1 VTPPEG
7 EYPKTVVLRDGA
19 HLVLR
24 PRTPGEA
31 PALHGLGAA
40 AEPRSGA
47 LVIVAWEGNRAAG
60 AVQLAPIGRDAAAV
74 AVALDPAYVG
84 RRLGT
89 WLLLDA
95 IHCAA
100 DLGLARLVV
109 EPPPAA
115 ADYRAAL
122 ERLDFVPVGG
132 AADEPVRLVKTLH
145 RGWTDF

>member
-1 VTPPEG
+1 MRPPDG

-24 PRTPGEA
+24 PCSAADA
-31 PALHGLGAA
+31 PALGGVA
-40 AEPRSGA
+40 AEGDA
-47 LVIVAWEGNRAAG
+47 LVIVAWDGERAAG
-60 AVQLAPIGRDAAAV
+60 WVQLAPLDPDTAAV
-74 AVALDPAYVG
+74 TVALDAAYVG

-95 IHCAA
+95 VHCAVG
-100 DLGLARLVV
+100 LGLARLVV

-122 ERLDFVPVGG
+122 ERLDFVP
-132 AADEPVRLVKTLH
+132 AAGTADRPARLVKTLH

>member
-1 VTPPEG
+1 MTPPEG

-24 PRTPGEA
+24 PWTSA
-31 PALHGLGAA
+31 DAAALHACAA
-40 AEPRSGA
+40 GIEPVPGGI
-47 LVIVAWEGNRAAG
+47 VVVAWDGDRAAG
-60 AVQLAPIGRDAAAV
+60 AARLSPAGAGAV
-74 AVALDPAYVG
+74 AVAVVLEPAYAG

-95 IHCAA
+95 VHLAA
-100 DLGLARLVV
+100 GLGLTRLVV

-122 ERLDFVPVGG
+122 DRLDFMPAGG
-132 AADEPVRLVKTLH
+132 TTEAPARLVKTLH
-145 RGWTDF
+145 HGWTDF

>member
-1 VTPPEG
+1 MRPPDG

-24 PRTPGEA
+24 PGPAADA
-31 PALHGLGAA
+31 PALEGVEAG
-40 AEPRSGA
+40 RDA
-47 LVIVAWEGNRAAG
+47 LVIVAWDGERAAG
-60 AVQLAPIGRDAAAV
+60 WVRLARIDPESAAV
-74 AVALDPAYVG
+74 AVALDAAYVG

-95 IHCAA
+95 VHCAVG
-100 DLGLARLVV
+100 LGLARLVV

-122 ERLDFVPVGG
+122 ERLDFVPAGG
-132 AADEPVRLVKTLH
+132 TADRPARLVKALH

>member
-1 VTPPEG
+1 VKPPDG

-24 PRTPGEA
+24 PGPAADA
-31 PALHGLGAA
+31 PALRGV
-40 AEPRSGA
+40 EPRGDA
-47 LVIVAWEGNRAAG
+47 LLIVAWDGERAAG
-60 AVQLAPIGRDAAAV
+60 WVQLARIDPDTAAV
-74 AVALDPAYVG
+74 GVALDAAYGG

-95 IHCAA
+95 VHCAVS
-100 DLGLARLVV
+100 LGLARLVV

-122 ERLDFVPVGG
+122 ERLDFVPAGG
-132 AADEPVRLVKTLH
+132 TADRPARLVKTLH